1 MSEYVWQKNEL
12 NIDKSFNPT
21 YSSEYN
27 TNYNHEINIDN
38 SKSYEWEY
46 SDDDNTQD
54 VNNQVFKYVDSDF
67 DPVINVDF
75 ENGPSDVDNID
86 LDIGD
91 HASVED
97 ILIAKGNIDFDPGD
111 DIKVED
117 VLNDALNGLGNDTG
131 IAINNSNQ
139 LEDNDWAKDTFVA
152 NEGSFT
158 QKLTANGGSAEADDG
173 LAFGGSS
180 MTVDALDDATV
191 IGEVMA
197 AANAA
202 NATEAFVNELVQG
215 ANILNNSVD
224 TTIVGGD
231 LYTDSV
237 GEDDL

>member
-12 NIDKSFNPT
+12 NIDKSYRPDF
-21 YSSEYN
+21 SRE
-27 TNYNHEINIDN
+27 YNHEVNIDN

-67 DPVINVDF
+67 NPVINVDF

-86 LDIGD
+86 LDLSD
-91 HASVED
+91 HASVGD
-97 ILIAKGNIDFDPGD
+97 MLIAKGNIDFDPGD
-111 DIKVED
+111 DINVED
-117 VLNDALNGLGNDTG
+117 VLNDALNGAGNDTG
-131 IAINNSNQ
+131 FVLNNSNM
-139 LEDNDWAKDTFVA
+139 LEDNDQANDTYVA
-152 NEGSFT
+152 NNAAFT
-158 QKLTANGGSAEADDG
+158 QKLSATGGSSVADDG

-224 TTIVGGD
+224 TSIVGGD

>member
-12 NIDKSFNPT
+12 NIDKSYRPDF
-21 YSSEYN
+21 SRE
-27 TNYNHEINIDN
+27 YNHEVNIDN

-67 DPVINVDF
+67 NPVINVDF

-86 LDIGD
+86 LDLSD
-91 HASVED
+91 HASVGD
-97 ILIAKGNIDFDPGD
+97 MLIAKGDINFDPGD
-111 DIKVED
+111 DINVED
-117 VLNDALNGLGNDTG
+117 VLNDALNGAGNDTG
-131 IAINNSNQ
+131 FVLNNSNM
-139 LEDNDWAKDTFVA
+139 LEDNDQATDTYVA
-152 NEGSFT
+152 NQASFA
-158 QKLTANGGSAEADDG
+158 QNLTATGGSAVADDG

-202 NATEAFVNELVQG
+202 NSTEAFVNELVQG

-224 TTIVGGD
+224 TSIVGGD

>member
-1 MSEYVWQKNEL
+1 M
-12 NIDKSFNPT
+12 
-21 YSSEYN
+21 
-27 TNYNHEINIDN
+27 
-38 SKSYEWEY
+38 
-46 SDDDNTQD
+46 
-54 VNNQVFKYVDSDF
+54 
-67 DPVINVDF
+67 
-75 ENGPSDVDNID
+75 
-86 LDIGD
+86 
-91 HASVED
+91 
-97 ILIAKGNIDFDPGD
+97 LIAKGDIDFDPGD

-117 VLNDALNGLGNDTG
+117 VLNDALNGAGNDTG
-131 IAINNSNQ
+131 FVLNNSNMLQ
-139 LEDNDWAKDTFVA
+139 DNDQATDTYVA
-152 NEGSFT
+152 NDSPFT
-158 QKLTANGGSAEADDG
+158 QKLTASGGSAVADDG